1 MDNAK
6 QREKEDCLRPSIGTN
21 FFFNLLKKAKKAK
34 KTSATSGGKRNPS
47 KKDRERAISAQH
59 DELVITEI
67 LRSPLTLAPAHPQ
80 FGGKEP
86 KQHKPPKC
94 ISMVCKEEKES
105 LQKKLEDVTETLQN
119 TKRELLRFQEQLSKC
134 ELVMPY
140 CYNSLVS

>member
-1 MDNAK
+1 MPYI
-6 QREKEDCLRPSIGTN
+6 RPSIDTN
-21 FFFNLLKKAKKAK
+21 FFSIFFKKLRKPRKPLLPLEVKEIHQR
-34 KTSATSGGKRNPS
+34 KTWRGL
-47 KKDRERAISAQH
+47 IIFAQH
-59 DELVITEI
+59 DELVITKI
-67 LRSPLTLAPAHPQ
+67 LRSPLTPAPAHPQ

-94 ISMVCKEEKES
+94 ISVVCKEEKER

-119 TKRELLRFQEQLSKC
+119 TKRELLRFQEELSKC